1 VTSGMNESE
10 TCDTYITPAVHDSG
24 WNPSN
29 RCIIRREFSITAGRI
44 QGPGQRG
51 SPLRADYVLVHRN
64 KKLAIVE
71 AKKWDLSLTEGV
83 QQAKDYAQR
92 MHVRFTYAS
101 NGQGFWEI
109 DMLTGKEKELT
120 ISEFPTPEE
129 LWERTYESE
138 DEWRDKFSEVP
149 FEDRGGTWTPR
160 YYQDN
165 AVEAALKAIGDGNDR
180 ILLTLATGTGKTSIA
195 FQIAWKL
202 FQTRWNRSEGIS
214 RRPRILF
221 LADRNIL
228 ANQAYNSFS
237 AFGEHA
243 MERITPAG
251 IRKKGQVPKNANI
264 FFTIFQT
271 FMSGPDETAFFGE
284 YPEDFFDMVIVDEC
298 HRGGAND
305 ESTWREILEHFSPSV
320 QLGLTATPKRDDNV
334 DTYAYFGEP
343 VYTYSLKDGISDGF
357 LTPFRVRKIS
367 TTSDSY
373 VYSSDDDVLQGKV
386 EEGKEYTE
394 KDFAR
399 GVIEIPARMKYRV
412 ERFMEF
418 IDQSEKTIIF
428 CPLERHAA
436 AVRDLINQLKK
447 STDPNYCVRVTSGDG
462 ELGEKYLREFQ
473 DNERSI
479 PTILTTSRKLSTG
492 VDARNVRHIVLLR
505 TIKSMIEFKQ
515 IIGRGTRLYDDKY
528 YFTIHDF
535 VNASEKFQDPEWDG
549 EPVEPEP
556 TEPREPRPSQPRP
569 EKPPRPDVI
578 RIKMSDGKER
588 SIQHMEQTLFYG
600 PDGKPMSS
608 SEFIQSIFGVT
619 LSLFKDEEHLREIW
633 SKPETRKKLMG
644 KLSESGFTKEHIE
657 QAKKLISAE
666 HSDVYDVLSYIAYAT
681 PVLTREE
688 RALMATNMLIDEF
701 EEDEKLFLNFVLGE
715 YVDHGVE
722 ELDVGKLPD
731 LLQLK
736 YGGMNEAVNVFGAPA
751 RINEMFVGFQWLL
764 YTKSQPA

>member
-1 VTSGMNESE
+1 MNESE
-10 TCDTYITPAVHDSG
+10 TCDTYITPAVQDSG

-92 MHVRFTYAS
+92 MHVRFTYSS

-109 DMLTGKEKELT
+109 DMLTGEEKELT

-202 FQTRWNRSEGIS
+202 FQTRWNRSEGVS

-251 IRKKGQVPKNANI
+251 IRKKGRVPKNANI

-271 FMSGPDETAFFGE
+271 FMSGPDDSAFFGE
-284 YPEDFFDMVIVDEC
+284 YPKDFFDMVIVDEC

-305 ESTWREILEHFSPSV
+305 ESSWRDILEYFSPAI

-367 TTSDSY
+367 TTIDNY
-373 VYSSDDDVLQGKV
+373 VHTSDDTVIQGEI

-394 KDFAR
+394 KEFAR
-399 GVIEIPARMKYRV
+399 RVIEIQARMKYRV

-428 CPLERHAA
+428 CPTQVHAA
-436 AVRDLINQLKK
+436 AVRDLINQLKT
-447 STDPNYCVRVTSGDG
+447 STDPNYCVRVTANDG

-479 PTILTTSRKLSTG
+479 PTILTTSKKLSTG

-528 YFTIHDF
+528 YFTVHDF
-535 VNASEKFQDPEWDG
+535 VNASEEI
-549 EPVEPEP
+549 
-556 TEPREPRPSQPRP
+556 PRP
-569 EKPPRPDVI
+569 
-578 RIKMSDGKER
+578 
-588 SIQHMEQTLFYG
+588 
-600 PDGKPMSS
+600 
-608 SEFIQSIFGVT
+608 
-619 LSLFKDEEHLREIW
+619 
-633 SKPETRKKLMG
+633 
-644 KLSESGFTKEHIE
+644 
-657 QAKKLISAE
+657 
-666 HSDVYDVLSYIAYAT
+666 
-681 PVLTREE
+681 
-688 RALMATNMLIDEF
+688 
-701 EEDEKLFLNFVLGE
+701 
-715 YVDHGVE
+715 
-722 ELDVGKLPD
+722 
-731 LLQLK
+731 
-736 YGGMNEAVNVFGAPA
+736 
-751 RINEMFVGFQWLL
+751 
-764 YTKSQPA
+764 